1 MYFVG
6 IDWADQK
13 HTFVVTNDYAE
24 ELAAF
29 EVPHSFAGLME
40 FKERLASIGI
50 TPSEAA
56 CFIETSRGLLV
67 SFLLEHGFVVYPLNP
82 KVVDKHRKPSGAKTD
97 FIDARLLADIGR
109 KDYLAMTPL
118 QPSNELIQ
126 ELRLLTRDQEGLIN
140 SQTRLSNQLIACL
153 KEYYP
158 AALQFFSRIGQLCI
172 LKFLQAYPSIESVRN
187 TTEEE
192 LTEVLRTLRHKNPE
206 RKAREI
212 LKIARLPQIHAP
224 SPIENAKSRLMRALT
239 RQLIVLI
246 EEITLYEKDIQTLF
260 RQHKDSRIFRS
271 LPGAGKRLAPKILAE
286 WGDNRNQYASV
297 NSIQALAG
305 TSPVAFQSGKYVKAR
320 RRDILR

>member
-13 HTFVVTNDYAE
+13 HTFVVMDQNAQ
-24 ELAAF
+24 ELAKF
-29 EVPHSFAGLME
+29 EVTHSFVGLME
-40 FKERLASIGI
+40 FKERLGSIGI
-50 TPSEAA
+50 SPFDAA

-109 KDYLAMTPL
+109 KDYLTMTPL
-118 QPSNELIQ
+118 QPSIELIQ
-126 ELRLLTRDQEGLIN
+126 ELKLLTRDQEELVN

-158 AALQFFSRIGQLCI
+158 VALQFFSRIGQLCT
-172 LKFLQAYPSIESVRN
+172 LRFLQAYPSIASVRN
-187 TTEEE
+187 ATEEE
-192 LTEVLRTLRHKNPE
+192 LTTVLRSLRHKNPE
-206 RKAREI
+206 RKACEI
-212 LKIARLPQIHAP
+212 SKIAQTPQIHTP
-224 SPIENAKSRLMRALT
+224 NPVEKAKSRLMRALT

-246 EEITLYEKDIQTLF
+246 EEITLYEKEIKTLF
-260 RQHKDSRIFRS
+260 KQHTDSRIFQS

-286 WGDNRNQYASV
+286 
-297 NSIQALAG
+297 
-305 TSPVAFQSGKYVKAR
+305 
-320 RRDILR
+320 